1 MSKAMSRSAFMGF
14 VAAAAVTMV
23 GAPVAFAQNMD
34 LVVPRAYENF
44 KRGTL
49 HSLDPSTR
57 GFVVVWDDLGR
68 VKMKASDLVVKST
81 TSGSGNV
88 SNSYSELQDGQVC
101 DIHWY
106 DYVDFLVAKTT
117 PEVTAKA
124 AAMVSS
130 GARAEGIP
138 GTEHQ
143 IRLFSMAG
151 MVTKIDPA
159 GATMTIVNPNS
170 GEIIQVPQIRSA
182 DGQAALKTFQPGDA
196 VTLVYSIQTALSV
209 KIIR

>member
-1 MSKAMSRSAFMGF
+1 MWKSMSRSAFMGF
-14 VAAAAVTMV
+14 AAAAAVTMV
-23 GAPVAFAQNMD
+23 AAPVAFAQGMD
-34 LVVPRAYENF
+34 LVVPRTYENF
-44 KRGTL
+44 KRGTI

-57 GFVVVWDDLGR
+57 GFVVVWEDLGR
-68 VKMKASDLVVKST
+68 VKMKASDLVVKT
-81 TSGSGNV
+81 TSSGAGNV
-88 SNSYSELQDGQVC
+88 SNAYAELQDGQIC

-117 PEVTAKA
+117 PDVTAKA
-124 AAMVSS
+124 AAMVQN

-151 MVTKIDPA
+151 MVTKTDIP

-170 GEIIQVPQIRSA
+170 GEIIQVPQVRSA
-182 DGQAALKTFQPGDA
+182 DGQAALKTFQPGDP